1 MLGPSDRPGR
11 ISIPCA
17 DAAVAP
23 MSMMESARAMCFKG
37 SPPQDCLVARCQHL
51 KFNFVPL
58 IRNNMTRTI
67 SGKIFGISFGR
78 HLLGSTLRNTGARED
93 RQPGGLATQHASCDT
108 NTMSGWLMQAIY
120 PGTSPETP
128 KTVEM
133 WAVWVSD
140 QAKAAVAL
148 AEAAGSAIFQ
158 APRYVTCRTTT

>member
-37 SPPQDCLVARCQHL
+37 SPPQDCLVARCRHL

-58 IRNNMTRTI
+58 IQNNMTRTI

-78 HLLGSTLRNTGARED
+78 HLLGSTLRNTGTRED

-108 NTMSGWLMQAIY
+108 NNMSGWLMQAIY
-120 PGTSPETP
+120 PRNVTGNGEDSRDVGRLGFGPGGGCGRTR
-128 KTVEM
+128 
-133 WAVWVSD
+133 
-140 QAKAAVAL
+140 
-148 AEAAGSAIFQ
+148 GSGRGQ
-158 APRYVTCRTTT
+158 RSS